1 MEQPLP
7 MLRASGVIWLTYFN
21 SDDGVWLECD
31 CGWSHNLGFK
41 TTPNQAVVIANN
53 HLTSDAHRS

>member
-1 MEQPLP
+1 

-53 HLTSDAHRS
+53 HLTSDAHRSG